1 MSRSLT
7 FIAKYMFFKF
17 SKAEGNFLFEQRCKE
32 IAIHTSKFL
41 LHYTRNRCRKKEVG
55 LIWLSFKNSISIT

>member
-1 MSRSLT
+1 
-7 FIAKYMFFKF
+7 MFFKF